1 MANGFLSEEK
11 ISEIRDRASILE
23 VVSDYVSLKK
33 TGRNHKGLCPFHSEK
48 TPSFMVNEEKQIFH
62 CFGCGEGG
70 DVFAFLM
77 KTGHFS
83 FPEAAEELAK
93 RYGIKLLRR
102 EPSPLEKKEM
112 AKREVLFRINQ
123 TASDYFHDLLTQKRE
138 GEAGRKYLSQ
148 RSVSEQIIR
157 EHRLGYSPERWD
169 GLVQRLIEKKVPLEL
184 ARELGLILPKKKVGD
199 STLRESRR
207 LDSTSW
213 YDAFRKRIIFPIFD
227 LHQRIVGF
235 GGRLVGEGE
244 PKYINSSESSLY
256 HKGEVLYGLQAARR
270 YASERDGVIIV
281 EGYFDLLTL
290 HQYGLKHSVA
300 MLGTA
305 LTAKHIRTLR
315 RYTKNVI
322 TVFDP
327 DPAGIQAALRAL
339 PLFLEEEVTGKAV
352 LLPEGEDPDT
362 FLKKGNLEG
371 FEKRLAEAI
380 PLIDFFFEWLMKTHD
395 PKSIDGKVSIA
406 KEGMAM
412 IRRIPEKIRKDFYV
426 RAMAER
432 LDIKESG
439 LYEMIRSTPRE
450 RARPAEDLKKKP
462 PEESLPKSEE
472 IVVRLM
478 VHHPEL
484 IPTISGERI
493 LDEFESPLLKR
504 LGQGLEGIFQKKGK
518 LDFTEAL
525 EGFNEGL
532 KERLCEYAFQESGV
546 EGDQRERIL
555 KDCIEKIRRRKSKKD
570 ESDLLRRIKEAERQK
585 GGGGIEAL
593 LMERQEMAKREKG
606 RLKGSLPKG

>member
-1 MANGFLSEEK
+1 MANEFLSEEK

-102 EPSPLEKKEM
+102 EPSPLQKKEM

-123 TASDYFHDLLTQKRE
+123 LASDYFHDLLTQKRE
-138 GEAGRKYLSQ
+138 GEVGRKYLSQ
-148 RSVSEQIIR
+148 RSVSEQIIK

-169 GLVQRLIEKKVPLEL
+169 GLVQHLKEKNVPLEP
-184 ARELGLILPKKKVGD
+184 AWELGLILPKKKEG
-199 STLRESRR
+199 
-207 LDSTSW
+207 W
-213 YDAFRKRIIFPIFD
+213 YDAFRKRVIFPIFD

-235 GGRLVGEGE
+235 GGRLIGEGE

-270 YASERDGVIIV
+270 YVSERDGVIIV

-305 LTAKHIRTLR
+305 LTAQHIRTLR

-327 DPAGIQAALRAL
+327 DPAGIQATLRTL
-339 PLFLEEEVTGKAV
+339 PLLLEEEVTGKTV
-352 LLPEGEDPDT
+352 LLPKGEDPDT

-380 PLIDFFFEWLMKTHD
+380 PLIDFFFEGLMKTHD

-426 RAMAER
+426 RVLAER
-432 LDIKESG
+432 LDLKESV
-439 LYEMIRSTPRE
+439 LYEMIRSTPTE
-450 RARPAEDLKKKP
+450 RTRPAEGLKKRP

-478 VHHPEL
+478 IHHPEL

-518 LDFTEAL
+518 LNLTEAL
-525 EGFNEGL
+525 GEVDEGL

-555 KDCIEKIRRRKSKKD
+555 KDCIEKIRRRNVKKD

-585 GGGGIEAL
+585 GGGGLEAL
-593 LMERQEMAKREKG
+593 LMERQEMAKKEKG
-606 RLKGSLPKG
+606 RLKGSLRKG

>member
-33 TGRNHKGLCPFHSEK
+33 TGRNYKGLCPFHSEK

-102 EPSPLEKKEM
+102 ESSPIQKKEM

-123 TASDYFHDLLTQKRE
+123 LASEYFHDLLTQKRE
-138 GEAGRKYLSQ
+138 GEVGRKYLTQ
-148 RSVSEQIIR
+148 RSVSEQIIK

-169 GLVQRLIEKKVPLEL
+169 GLVQHLIEKKVPLEL
-184 ARELGLILPKKKVGD
+184 AWELGLILPKKKEG
-199 STLRESRR
+199 
-207 LDSTSW
+207 W
-213 YDAFRKRIIFPIFD
+213 YDAFRKRVIFPIFD
-227 LHQRIVGF
+227 LHQRVVGF
-235 GGRLVGEGE
+235 GGRLIGEGE

-305 LTAKHIRTLR
+305 LTAQHIRTLR

-327 DPAGIQAALRAL
+327 DPAGIQATLRTL
-339 PLFLEEEVTGKAV
+339 PLLLEEEVTGKTV
-352 LLPEGEDPDT
+352 LLPKGEDPDT

-395 PKSIDGKVSIA
+395 PKSIDGKVNIA

-412 IRRIPEKIRKDFYV
+412 IRKIPEKIRKDFYV
-426 RAMAER
+426 RALAER
-432 LDIKESG
+432 LDLKESV
-439 LYEMIRSTPRE
+439 LYEMIRSTPAE
-450 RARPAEDLKKKP
+450 RTRPAEGLKKRP

-484 IPTISGERI
+484 IPTISGEGI

-504 LGQGLEGIFQKKGK
+504 LGQGLEGIFQKRGK
-518 LDFTEAL
+518 LNLTEAL
-525 EGFNEGL
+525 GEVDEGL

-585 GGGGIEAL
+585 GGGGLEAL
-593 LMERQEMAKREKG
+593 LMERQEMAKKEKG
-606 RLKGSLPKG
+606 RLKGSFRKG

>member
-1 MANGFLSEEK
+1 LANGFLSEEK

-102 EPSPLEKKEM
+102 EPSPLQKKEM

-123 TASDYFHDLLTQKRE
+123 LASDYFHDLLTQKRE
-138 GEAGRKYLSQ
+138 GEVGRKYLSQ
-148 RSVSEQIIR
+148 RSVSEQIIK
-157 EHRLGYSPERWD
+157 EHRLGYSPDRWD
-169 GLVQRLIEKKVPLEL
+169 GLVQHLKEKNVPLEP
-184 ARELGLILPKKKVGD
+184 AWELGLILPKKKEG
-199 STLRESRR
+199 
-207 LDSTSW
+207 W
-213 YDAFRKRIIFPIFD
+213 YDAFRKRVIFPIFD

-235 GGRLVGEGE
+235 GGRLIGEGE

-270 YASERDGVIIV
+270 YVSERDGVIIV

-305 LTAKHIRTLR
+305 LTAQHIRTLR

-322 TVFDP
+322 TAFDP
-327 DPAGIQAALRAL
+327 DPAGIQATLRTL
-339 PLFLEEEVTGKAV
+339 PLFLEEEVTGKTV
-352 LLPEGEDPDT
+352 LLPKGEDPDT

-380 PLIDFFFEWLMKTHD
+380 PLIDFFFEGLMKTHD

-426 RAMAER
+426 RVLAER
-432 LDIKESG
+432 LDLKESV
-439 LYEMIRSTPRE
+439 LYEMIRSTPTE
-450 RARPAEDLKKKP
+450 RTRPAEGLKKRP

-478 VHHPEL
+478 IHHPEL

-518 LDFTEAL
+518 LNLTEAL
-525 EGFNEGL
+525 GGVDEGL
-532 KERLCEYAFQESGV
+532 KERLCEYAFQEIGV

-585 GGGGIEAL
+585 GGGGLEAL
-593 LMERQEMAKREKG
+593 LMERQEMAKKEKG
-606 RLKGSLPKG
+606 RLKGSLRKG

>member
-102 EPSPLEKKEM
+102 EPSPLQKKEM

-123 TASDYFHDLLTQKRE
+123 LASDYFHDLLTQKRE
-138 GEAGRKYLSQ
+138 GEVGRKYLSQ
-148 RSVSEQIIR
+148 RSVSEQIIK

-169 GLVQRLIEKKVPLEL
+169 GLVQHLIEKKVPLEL
-184 ARELGLILPKKKVGD
+184 AWELGLILPKKKEG
-199 STLRESRR
+199 
-207 LDSTSW
+207 W
-213 YDAFRKRIIFPIFD
+213 YDAFRKRVIFPIFD
-227 LHQRIVGF
+227 LHQRVVGF
-235 GGRLVGEGE
+235 GGRLIGEGE

-305 LTAKHIRTLR
+305 LTPQHIRTLR

-327 DPAGIQAALRAL
+327 DPAGIQATLRTL
-339 PLFLEEEVTGKAV
+339 PLFLEEEVTGKTV
-352 LLPEGEDPDT
+352 LLPKGEDPDT

-395 PKSIDGKVSIA
+395 PKSIDGKVNIA

-412 IRRIPEKIRKDFYV
+412 IRKIPEKIRKDFYV
-426 RAMAER
+426 RALAER
-432 LDIKESG
+432 LDLKESV
-439 LYEMIRSTPRE
+439 LYEMIRSTPAE
-450 RARPAEDLKKKP
+450 RTRPAEGLKKRP

-484 IPTISGERI
+484 IPTISGEGI

-504 LGQGLEGIFQKKGK
+504 LGQGLEGIFQKRGK
-518 LDFTEAL
+518 LNLTEAL
-525 EGFNEGL
+525 GEVDEGL
-532 KERLCEYAFQESGV
+532 KERLCEYAFQESGA

-585 GGGGIEAL
+585 GGGGLEAL
-593 LMERQEMAKREKG
+593 LMERQEMAKKEKG
-606 RLKGSLPKG
+606 RLKGSLRKG

>member
-1 MANGFLSEEK
+1 LANEFLSEEK

-102 EPSPLEKKEM
+102 EPSPLQKKEM

-123 TASDYFHDLLTQKRE
+123 LASDYFHDLLTQKRE
-138 GEAGRKYLSQ
+138 GEVGRKYLSQ
-148 RSVSEQIIR
+148 RSVSEQIIK

-184 ARELGLILPKKKVGD
+184 AWELGLILPKKKEG
-199 STLRESRR
+199 
-207 LDSTSW
+207 W

-227 LHQRIVGF
+227 LHQRVVGF
-235 GGRLVGEGE
+235 GGRLIGEGE

-256 HKGEVLYGLQAARR
+256 HKGEVLYGLQVARR

-305 LTAKHIRTLR
+305 LTAQHIRTLR

-327 DPAGIQAALRAL
+327 DPAGIQATLRTL
-339 PLFLEEEVTGKAV
+339 PLFLEEEVTGKTV
-352 LLPEGEDPDT
+352 LLPKGEDPDT

-395 PKSIDGKVSIA
+395 PKSIDGKVNIA

-412 IRRIPEKIRKDFYV
+412 IRKIPEKIRKDFYV
-426 RAMAER
+426 RALAER
-432 LDIKESG
+432 LDLKESV
-439 LYEMIRSTPRE
+439 LYEMIRSTPAE
-450 RARPAEDLKKKP
+450 RTRSAEGLKKRP

-484 IPTISGERI
+484 IPIISGEGI

-504 LGQGLEGIFQKKGK
+504 LGQGLEGIFQKRGK
-518 LDFTEAL
+518 LNLTEAL
-525 EGFNEGL
+525 GEVDEGL
-532 KERLCEYAFQESGV
+532 KERLCEYAFQESGA

-585 GGGGIEAL
+585 GGGGLEAL
-593 LMERQEMAKREKG
+593 LMERQEMAKKEKG
-606 RLKGSLPKG
+606 RLKGSLRKG

>member
-1 MANGFLSEEK
+1 MANEFLSEEK

-102 EPSPLEKKEM
+102 EPSPLQKKEM

-123 TASDYFHDLLTQKRE
+123 LASDYFHDLLTQKRE
-138 GEAGRKYLSQ
+138 GEVGRKYLSQ
-148 RSVSEQIIR
+148 RSVSEQIIK

-169 GLVQRLIEKKVPLEL
+169 GLVQHLKEKNVPLEP
-184 ARELGLILPKKKVGD
+184 AWELGLILPKKKEG
-199 STLRESRR
+199 
-207 LDSTSW
+207 W
-213 YDAFRKRIIFPIFD
+213 YDAFRKRVIFPIFD

-235 GGRLVGEGE
+235 GGRLIGEGE

-270 YASERDGVIIV
+270 YVSERDGVIIV

-305 LTAKHIRTLR
+305 LTAQHIRTLR

-327 DPAGIQAALRAL
+327 DPAGIQATLRTL
-339 PLFLEEEVTGKAV
+339 PLLLEEEVTGKTV
-352 LLPEGEDPDT
+352 LLPKGEDPDT

-380 PLIDFFFEWLMKTHD
+380 PLIDFFFEGLMKTHD

-412 IRRIPEKIRKDFYV
+412 IRKIPEKIRKDFYV
-426 RAMAER
+426 RVLAER
-432 LDIKESG
+432 LDLKESV
-439 LYEMIRSTPRE
+439 LYEMIRSTPTE
-450 RARPAEDLKKKP
+450 RTRPAEGLKKRP

-478 VHHPEL
+478 IHHPEL

-504 LGQGLEGIFQKKGK
+504 LGQGLEGIFQKRGK
-518 LDFTEAL
+518 LNLTEAL
-525 EGFNEGL
+525 GEVDEGL

-585 GGGGIEAL
+585 GGGGLEAL
-593 LMERQEMAKREKG
+593 LMERQEMAKKEKG
-606 RLKGSLPKG
+606 RLKGSLRKG

>member
-1 MANGFLSEEK
+1 LANGFLSEEK

-102 EPSPLEKKEM
+102 EPSPLQKKEM

-123 TASDYFHDLLTQKRE
+123 LASDYFHDLLTQKRE
-138 GEAGRKYLSQ
+138 GEVGRKYLSQ
-148 RSVSEQIIR
+148 RSVSEQIIK

-169 GLVQRLIEKKVPLEL
+169 GLVQHLKEKNVPLEP
-184 ARELGLILPKKKVGD
+184 AWELGLILPKKKEG
-199 STLRESRR
+199 
-207 LDSTSW
+207 W
-213 YDAFRKRIIFPIFD
+213 YDAFRKRVIFPIFD

-235 GGRLVGEGE
+235 GGRLIGEGE

-270 YASERDGVIIV
+270 YVSERDGVIIV

-305 LTAKHIRTLR
+305 LTAQHIRTLR

-327 DPAGIQAALRAL
+327 DPAGIQATLRTL
-339 PLFLEEEVTGKAV
+339 PLLLEEEVTGKTV
-352 LLPEGEDPDT
+352 LLPKGEDPDT

-380 PLIDFFFEWLMKTHD
+380 PLIDFFFEGLMKTHD

-412 IRRIPEKIRKDFYV
+412 IRKIPEKIRKDFYV
-426 RAMAER
+426 RVLAER
-432 LDIKESG
+432 LDLKESV
-439 LYEMIRSTPRE
+439 LYEMIRSTPTE
-450 RARPAEDLKKKP
+450 RTRPAEGLKKRP

-478 VHHPEL
+478 IHHPEL

-504 LGQGLEGIFQKKGK
+504 LGQGLEGIFQKRGK
-518 LDFTEAL
+518 LNLTEAL
-525 EGFNEGL
+525 GEVDEGL

-585 GGGGIEAL
+585 GGGGLEAL
-593 LMERQEMAKREKG
+593 LMERQEMAKKEKG
-606 RLKGSLPKG
+606 RLKGSLRKG

>member
-1 MANGFLSEEK
+1 MANEFLSEEK

-102 EPSPLEKKEM
+102 EPSPLQKKEM

-123 TASDYFHDLLTQKRE
+123 LASEYFHDLLTQKRE
-138 GEAGRKYLSQ
+138 GEVGRKYLSQ
-148 RSVSEQIIR
+148 RSVSEQIIK

-169 GLVQRLIEKKVPLEL
+169 GLVQHLKEKNVPLEP
-184 ARELGLILPKKKVGD
+184 AWELGLILPKKKEG
-199 STLRESRR
+199 
-207 LDSTSW
+207 W
-213 YDAFRKRIIFPIFD
+213 YDAFRKRVIFPIFD

-235 GGRLVGEGE
+235 GGRLIGEGE

-270 YASERDGVIIV
+270 YVSERDGVIIV

-305 LTAKHIRTLR
+305 LTAQHIRTLR

-322 TVFDP
+322 TAFDP
-327 DPAGIQAALRAL
+327 DPAGIQATLRTL
-339 PLFLEEEVTGKAV
+339 PLFLEEEVTGKTV
-352 LLPEGEDPDT
+352 LLPKGEDPDT

-412 IRRIPEKIRKDFYV
+412 IRKIPEKIRKDFYV
-426 RAMAER
+426 RVLAER
-432 LDIKESG
+432 LDIKESV
-439 LYEMIRSTPRE
+439 LYEMIRSTPTE
-450 RARPAEDLKKKP
+450 RTRPAEGLKKRP
-462 PEESLPKSEE
+462 LEESLPKSEE
-472 IVVRLM
+472 IVVRL
-478 VHHPEL
+478 
-484 IPTISGERI
+484 
-493 LDEFESPLLKR
+493 
-504 LGQGLEGIFQKKGK
+504 
-518 LDFTEAL
+518 
-525 EGFNEGL
+525 
-532 KERLCEYAFQESGV
+532 
-546 EGDQRERIL
+546 
-555 KDCIEKIRRRKSKKD
+555 
-570 ESDLLRRIKEAERQK
+570 
-585 GGGGIEAL
+585 
-593 LMERQEMAKREKG
+593 
-606 RLKGSLPKG
+606 

>member
-1 MANGFLSEEK
+1 LANGFLSEEK

-33 TGRNHKGLCPFHSEK
+33 TGRNYKGLCPFHSEK

-102 EPSPLEKKEM
+102 ESSPIQKKEM

-123 TASDYFHDLLTQKRE
+123 LASDYFHDLLTQKRE
-138 GEAGRKYLSQ
+138 GEVGRKYLYQ
-148 RSVSEQIIR
+148 RSVSEEIIK

-184 ARELGLILPKKKVGD
+184 AWELGLILPKKKEG
-199 STLRESRR
+199 
-207 LDSTSW
+207 W
-213 YDAFRKRIIFPIFD
+213 YDAFRKRVIFPIFD
-227 LHQRIVGF
+227 LHQRVVGF
-235 GGRLVGEGE
+235 GGRLIGEGQ

-305 LTAKHIRTLR
+305 LTTQHIRTLR

-327 DPAGIQAALRAL
+327 DPAGIQATLRTL
-339 PLFLEEEVTGKAV
+339 PLFLEEEVTGKTV
-352 LLPEGEDPDT
+352 LLPKGEDPDT

-395 PKSIDGKVSIA
+395 PKSIDGKVNIA

-412 IRRIPEKIRKDFYV
+412 IRKIPEKIRKDFYV
-426 RAMAER
+426 RALAER
-432 LDIKESG
+432 LDLKESV
-439 LYEMIRSTPRE
+439 LYEMIRSTPAE
-450 RARPAEDLKKKP
+450 RTRPAEGLKKRP

-484 IPTISGERI
+484 IPTISGEGI

-504 LGQGLEGIFQKKGK
+504 LGQGLEGIFQKRGK
-518 LDFTEAL
+518 LNLTEAL
-525 EGFNEGL
+525 GEVDEGL
-532 KERLCEYAFQESGV
+532 KERLCEYAFQESGA

-585 GGGGIEAL
+585 GGGGLEAL
-593 LMERQEMAKREKG
+593 LMERQEMAKKEKG
-606 RLKGSLPKG
+606 RLKGSLRKG

>member
-1 MANGFLSEEK
+1 LANEFLSEEK

-102 EPSPLEKKEM
+102 ESSPIQKKEM

-123 TASDYFHDLLTQKRE
+123 LASEYFHDLLTQKRE
-138 GEAGRKYLSQ
+138 GEVGRKYLSQ
-148 RSVSEQIIR
+148 RSVSEQIIK

-169 GLVQRLIEKKVPLEL
+169 GLVQHLIEKKVPLEL
-184 ARELGLILPKKKVGD
+184 AWELGLILPKKKEG
-199 STLRESRR
+199 
-207 LDSTSW
+207 W
-213 YDAFRKRIIFPIFD
+213 YDAFRKRVIFPIFD
-227 LHQRIVGF
+227 LHQRVVGF
-235 GGRLVGEGE
+235 GGRLIGEGE

-305 LTAKHIRTLR
+305 LTAQHIRTLR

-327 DPAGIQAALRAL
+327 DPAGIQATLRTL
-339 PLFLEEEVTGKAV
+339 PLLLEEEVTGKTV
-352 LLPEGEDPDT
+352 LLPKGEDPDT

-412 IRRIPEKIRKDFYV
+412 IRKIPEKIRKDFYV
-426 RAMAER
+426 RALAER
-432 LDIKESG
+432 LDLKESV
-439 LYEMIRSTPRE
+439 LYEMIRSTPAE
-450 RARPAEDLKKKP
+450 RTRPAEGLKKRP

-484 IPTISGERI
+484 IPTISGEGI

-504 LGQGLEGIFQKKGK
+504 LGQGLEGIFQKRGK
-518 LDFTEAL
+518 LNLTEAL
-525 EGFNEGL
+525 GEVDEGL
-532 KERLCEYAFQESGV
+532 KERLCEYAFQESGA

-585 GGGGIEAL
+585 GGGGLEAL
-593 LMERQEMAKREKG
+593 LMERQEMAKKEKG
-606 RLKGSLPKG
+606 RLKGSLQKG

>member
-1 MANGFLSEEK
+1 MANEFLSEEK

-102 EPSPLEKKEM
+102 EPSPLQKKEM

-123 TASDYFHDLLTQKRE
+123 LASDYFHDLLTQKRE
-138 GEAGRKYLSQ
+138 GEVGRKYLSQ
-148 RSVSEQIIR
+148 RSVSEQIIK

-169 GLVQRLIEKKVPLEL
+169 GLVQHLKEKNVPLEP
-184 ARELGLILPKKKVGD
+184 AWELGLILPKKKEG
-199 STLRESRR
+199 
-207 LDSTSW
+207 W
-213 YDAFRKRIIFPIFD
+213 YDAFRKRVIFPIFD

-235 GGRLVGEGE
+235 GGRLIGEGE

-270 YASERDGVIIV
+270 YVSERDGVIIV

-305 LTAKHIRTLR
+305 LTAQHIRTLR

-327 DPAGIQAALRAL
+327 DPAGIQATLRTL
-339 PLFLEEEVTGKAV
+339 PLLLEEEVTGKTV
-352 LLPEGEDPDT
+352 LLPKGEDPDT

-380 PLIDFFFEWLMKTHD
+380 PLIDFFFEGLMKTHD

-412 IRRIPEKIRKDFYV
+412 IRKIPEKIRKDFYV
-426 RAMAER
+426 RALAER
-432 LDIKESG
+432 LDLKESV
-439 LYEMIRSTPRE
+439 LYEMIRSTPTE
-450 RARPAEDLKKKP
+450 RTRPAEGLKKRP

-478 VHHPEL
+478 IHHPEL

-518 LDFTEAL
+518 LNLIEAL
-525 EGFNEGL
+525 GGVDEGL

-555 KDCIEKIRRRKSKKD
+555 KDCIEKIRRRNVKKD

-585 GGGGIEAL
+585 GGGGLEAL
-593 LMERQEMAKREKG
+593 LMERQEMAKKEKG
-606 RLKGSLPKG
+606 RLKGSLRKG

>member
-1 MANGFLSEEK
+1 LANGFLSEEK

-33 TGRNHKGLCPFHSEK
+33 TGRNYKGLCPFHSEK

-102 EPSPLEKKEM
+102 ESSPIQKKEM

-123 TASDYFHDLLTQKRE
+123 LASDYFHDLLTQKRE
-138 GEAGRKYLSQ
+138 GEVGRKYLTQ
-148 RSVSEQIIR
+148 RSVSEQIIK

-169 GLVQRLIEKKVPLEL
+169 GLVQHLIEKKVPLEL
-184 ARELGLILPKKKVGD
+184 AWELGLILPKKKEG
-199 STLRESRR
+199 
-207 LDSTSW
+207 W
-213 YDAFRKRIIFPIFD
+213 YDAFRKRVIFPIFD
-227 LHQRIVGF
+227 LHQRVVGF
-235 GGRLVGEGE
+235 GGRLIGEGQ

-305 LTAKHIRTLR
+305 LTAQHIRTLR

-327 DPAGIQAALRAL
+327 DPAGIQATLRTL
-339 PLFLEEEVTGKAV
+339 PLLLEEEVTGKTV
-352 LLPEGEDPDT
+352 LLPKGEDPDT

-412 IRRIPEKIRKDFYV
+412 IRKIPEKIRKDFYV
-426 RAMAER
+426 RALAER
-432 LDIKESG
+432 LDLKESV
-439 LYEMIRSTPRE
+439 LYEMIRSTPAE
-450 RARPAEDLKKKP
+450 RTRPAEGLKKRP

-484 IPTISGERI
+484 IPTISGEGI

-504 LGQGLEGIFQKKGK
+504 LGQGLEGIFQKRGK
-518 LDFTEAL
+518 LNLTEAL
-525 EGFNEGL
+525 GEVDEGL
-532 KERLCEYAFQESGV
+532 KERLCEYAFQESGA

-585 GGGGIEAL
+585 GGGGLEAL
-593 LMERQEMAKREKG
+593 LMERQEMAKKEKG
-606 RLKGSLPKG
+606 RLKGSLRKG

>member
-102 EPSPLEKKEM
+102 EPSPLQKKEM

-123 TASDYFHDLLTQKRE
+123 LASDYFHDLLTQKRE
-138 GEAGRKYLSQ
+138 GEVGRKYLSQ
-148 RSVSEQIIR
+148 RSVSEQIIK
-157 EHRLGYSPERWD
+157 EHRLGYSPDRWD
-169 GLVQRLIEKKVPLEL
+169 GLVQHLKEKNVPLEP
-184 ARELGLILPKKKVGD
+184 AWELGLILPKKKEG
-199 STLRESRR
+199 
-207 LDSTSW
+207 W
-213 YDAFRKRIIFPIFD
+213 YDAFRKRVIFPIFD

-235 GGRLVGEGE
+235 GGRLIGEGE

-270 YASERDGVIIV
+270 YVSERDGVIIV

-305 LTAKHIRTLR
+305 LTAQHIRTLR

-322 TVFDP
+322 TAFDP
-327 DPAGIQAALRAL
+327 DPAGIQATLRTL
-339 PLFLEEEVTGKAV
+339 PLFLEEEVTGKTV
-352 LLPEGEDPDT
+352 LLPKGEDPDT

-380 PLIDFFFEWLMKTHD
+380 PLIDFFFEGLMKTHD

-426 RAMAER
+426 RVLAER
-432 LDIKESG
+432 LDLKESV
-439 LYEMIRSTPRE
+439 LYEMIRSTPTE
-450 RARPAEDLKKKP
+450 RTRPAEGLKKRP

-478 VHHPEL
+478 IHHPEL

-518 LDFTEAL
+518 LNLTEAL
-525 EGFNEGL
+525 GGVDEGL
-532 KERLCEYAFQESGV
+532 KERLCEYAFQEIGV

-585 GGGGIEAL
+585 GGGGLEAL
-593 LMERQEMAKREKG
+593 LMERQEMAKKEKG
-606 RLKGSLPKG
+606 RLKGSLRKG

>member
-33 TGRNHKGLCPFHSEK
+33 TGRNYKGLCPFHSEK

-102 EPSPLEKKEM
+102 ELSPLQKKEM

-123 TASDYFHDLLTQKRE
+123 LASDYFHDLLTQKRE
-138 GEAGRKYLSQ
+138 GEVGRKYLSQ
-148 RSVSEQIIR
+148 RSVSEQMIN

-169 GLVQRLIEKKVPLEL
+169 GLVQHLIEKKVPLEL
-184 ARELGLILPKKKVGD
+184 AWELGLILPKKKVGD
-199 STLRESRR
+199 STLREG
-207 LDSTSW
+207 W

-227 LHQRIVGF
+227 LHQRVVGF
-235 GGRLVGEGE
+235 GGRLIGEGQ

-300 MLGTA
+300 TLGTA
-305 LTAKHIRTLR
+305 LTAQQIRTLR

-327 DPAGIQAALRAL
+327 DPAGIQATLRTL
-339 PLFLEEEVTGKAV
+339 PLLLEEEVTGKTV
-352 LLPEGEDPDT
+352 LLPQGEDPDT

-380 PLIDFFFEWLMKTHD
+380 PLIDFFFEGLMKTHD
-395 PKSIDGKVSIA
+395 PKSIDGKVNIA

-412 IRRIPEKIRKDFYV
+412 IRKIPEKIRKDFYV
-426 RAMAER
+426 RALAER
-432 LDIKESG
+432 LDLKESV
-439 LYEMIRSTPRE
+439 LYEMIRSTPAE
-450 RARPAEDLKKKP
+450 RTRPAEGLKKRP

-484 IPTISGERI
+484 IPTISGEGI

-504 LGQGLEGIFQKKGK
+504 LGQGLEGIFQKRGK
-518 LDFTEAL
+518 LNLTEAL
-525 EGFNEGL
+525 GEVDEGV
-532 KERLCEYAFQESGV
+532 KERLCEYAFQESGA

-585 GGGGIEAL
+585 GGGGLEAL
-593 LMERQEMAKREKG
+593 LMERQEMAKKEKG
-606 RLKGSLPKG
+606 RLKGSLRKG

>member
-1 MANGFLSEEK
+1 LANGFLSEEK

-33 TGRNHKGLCPFHSEK
+33 TGRNYKGLCPFHSEK

-102 EPSPLEKKEM
+102 ESSPIQKKEM

-123 TASDYFHDLLTQKRE
+123 LASEYFHDLLTQKRE
-138 GEAGRKYLSQ
+138 GEVGRKYLTQ
-148 RSVSEQIIR
+148 RSVSEQIIK

-169 GLVQRLIEKKVPLEL
+169 GLVQHLIEKKVPLEL
-184 ARELGLILPKKKVGD
+184 AWELGLILPKKKEG
-199 STLRESRR
+199 
-207 LDSTSW
+207 W
-213 YDAFRKRIIFPIFD
+213 YDAFRKRVIFPIFD
-227 LHQRIVGF
+227 LHQRVVGF
-235 GGRLVGEGE
+235 GGRLIGEGQ

-305 LTAKHIRTLR
+305 LTAQHIRTLR

-327 DPAGIQAALRAL
+327 DPAGIQATLRTL
-339 PLFLEEEVTGKAV
+339 PLLLEEEVTGKTV
-352 LLPEGEDPDT
+352 LLPKGEDPDT

-412 IRRIPEKIRKDFYV
+412 IRKIPEKIRKDFYV
-426 RAMAER
+426 RALAER
-432 LDIKESG
+432 LDLKESV
-439 LYEMIRSTPRE
+439 LYEMIRSTPAE
-450 RARPAEDLKKKP
+450 RTRPAEGLKKRP

-484 IPTISGERI
+484 IPTISGEGI

-504 LGQGLEGIFQKKGK
+504 LGQGLEGIFQKRGK
-518 LDFTEAL
+518 LNLTEAL
-525 EGFNEGL
+525 GEVDEGL
-532 KERLCEYAFQESGV
+532 KERLCEYAFQESGA

-585 GGGGIEAL
+585 GGGGLEAL
-593 LMERQEMAKREKG
+593 LMERQEMAKKEKG
-606 RLKGSLPKG
+606 RLKGSFRKG

>member
-1 MANGFLSEEK
+1 MDIIPYGSFQSLANGFLSEEK

-102 EPSPLEKKEM
+102 ESSPLQKKEM
-112 AKREVLFRINQ
+112 AKREVLFLINQ
-123 TASDYFHDLLTQKRE
+123 LASDYFHDLLTQKRE

-148 RSVSEQIIR
+148 RSVSEQIIK

-169 GLVQRLIEKKVPLEL
+169 GLVQHLIEKKVPLEL
-184 ARELGLILPKKKVGD
+184 AWELGLILPKKKEG
-199 STLRESRR
+199 
-207 LDSTSW
+207 W

-227 LHQRIVGF
+227 LHQRVVGF
-235 GGRLVGEGE
+235 GGRLIGEGE

-290 HQYGLKHSVA
+290 HQFGLKHSVA

-305 LTAKHIRTLR
+305 LTPQHIRTLR

-327 DPAGIQAALRAL
+327 DPAGIQATLRTL
-339 PLFLEEEVTGKAV
+339 PLLLEEEVTGKTV

-371 FEKRLAEAI
+371 FEKKLAEAI
-380 PLIDFFFEWLMKTHD
+380 PLIDFFFEWLMKTHN
-395 PKSIDGKVSIA
+395 PKSIDGKVNIA

-426 RAMAER
+426 RALAER
-432 LDIKESG
+432 LDLKESV
-439 LYEMIRSTPRE
+439 LYEMIRSTPAE
-450 RARPAEDLKKKP
+450 RTRPAEGLKKRP
-462 PEESLPKSEE
+462 PEENLPKSEE

-518 LDFTEAL
+518 LDLTEAL

-532 KERLCEYAFQESGV
+532 KERLCEYAFQESGA

-555 KDCIEKIRRRKSKKD
+555 KDCIEKIRRKKSKKG
-570 ESDLLRRIKEAERQK
+570 ESDLLRRIKEAEKQK
-585 GGGGIEAL
+585 EGGGLEAL
-593 LMERQEMAKREKG
+593 LMERQEMAKKEKG

>member
-1 MANGFLSEEK
+1 MANEFLSEEK

-93 RYGIKLLRR
+93 RYGITLLRR
-102 EPSPLEKKEM
+102 EPSPLQKKEM

-123 TASDYFHDLLTQKRE
+123 LASDYFHDLLTQKRE
-138 GEAGRKYLSQ
+138 GEVGRKYLSQ
-148 RSVSEQIIR
+148 RSVSEQIIK

-169 GLVQRLIEKKVPLEL
+169 GLVQHLKEKNVPLEP
-184 ARELGLILPKKKVGD
+184 AWELGLILPKKKEG
-199 STLRESRR
+199 
-207 LDSTSW
+207 W
-213 YDAFRKRIIFPIFD
+213 YDAFRKRVIFPIFD

-235 GGRLVGEGE
+235 GGRLIGEGE

-270 YASERDGVIIV
+270 YVSERDGVIIV

-305 LTAKHIRTLR
+305 LTAQHIRTLR

-327 DPAGIQAALRAL
+327 DPAGIQATLRTL
-339 PLFLEEEVTGKAV
+339 PLLLEEEVTGKTV
-352 LLPEGEDPDT
+352 LLPKGEDPDT

-380 PLIDFFFEWLMKTHD
+380 PLIDFFFEGLMKTHD

-426 RAMAER
+426 RVLAER
-432 LDIKESG
+432 LDLKESV
-439 LYEMIRSTPRE
+439 LYEMIRSTPTE
-450 RARPAEDLKKKP
+450 RTRPAEGLKKRP

-478 VHHPEL
+478 IHHPEL

-518 LDFTEAL
+518 LNLTEAL
-525 EGFNEGL
+525 GEVDEGL

-555 KDCIEKIRRRKSKKD
+555 KDCIEKIRRRNVKKD

-585 GGGGIEAL
+585 GGGGLEAL
-593 LMERQEMAKREKG
+593 LMERQEMAKKEKG
-606 RLKGSLPKG
+606 RLKGSLRKG